1 MHSTSELGVSMW
13 RISASVVGAAVMVA
27 LSTAGAAAAAPAAG
41 GGEPAPGCVQYA
53 ATWRYTHVTNAC
65 DTAYRLTVE
74 YPDGTGVPCREAQP
88 GATVTFPGYGPG
100 GNGVLRVRLCPP
112 PL

>member
-1 MHSTSELGVSMW
+1 MADIRFSSRCSGDG
-13 RISASVVGAAVMVA
+13 GAVHGRCGRGG
-27 LSTAGAAAAAPAAG
+27 TGG
-41 GGEPAPGCVQYA
+41 RGGEPAPGCVQYA

>member
-1 MHSTSELGVSMW
+1 MLRTA
-13 RISASVVGAAVMVA
+13 ASVVGVAV
-27 LSTAGAAAAAPAAG
+27 LSVLTVLTVLTAAGAAQAAPAAG
-41 GGEPAPGCVQYA
+41 GEEPAPECVHYA

-74 YPDGTGVPCREAQP
+74 YTDGTGVPCREAQP

-100 GNGVLRVRLCPP
+100 GNGVVRVRLCPP
-112 PL
+112 PH

>member
-1 MHSTSELGVSMW
+1 MW
-13 RISASVVGAAVMVA
+13 RISASVVGAAVMAV
-27 LSTAGAAAAAPAAG
+27 LTTAGAAAAAPAAG
-41 GGEPAPGCVQYA
+41 EGESAPGCVQYA

-74 YPDGTGVPCREAQP
+74 YTDGTAVPCRDAQP

-100 GNGVLRVRLCPP
+100 GNGVLRVRLCQPP
-112 PL
+112 R